1 MRTALS
7 LSVKTVA
14 GPSVVCAQPSGTDTV
29 NSFEAGV

>member
-14 GPSVVCAQPSGTDTV
+14 EASVVWAQPSGTDTV